1 MQQSNVW
8 HSLRQE
14 GGVPELLRTRTRT
27 RRKRRK
33 RSWAAPWAYL
43 LPLFLSCGT
52 FWTSPALVS
61 LAIFFTGNMAGL
73 QNTFVSLH
81 AATDVA
87 NRLLR

>member
-14 GGVPELLRTRTRT
+14 VGVDELLRTRTRT

-33 RSWAAPWAYL
+33 RSWAAPWAYV

-61 LAIFFTGNMAGL
+61 LAILFHRKYGRPAEHL
-73 QNTFVSLH
+73 CLIACSH
-81 AATDVA
+81 
-87 NRLLR
+87 